1 MNNQKFQ
8 KPPIVNNIKNLASL
22 FANKTRVF
30 FFLMTNR
37 TNTNFRRAQTIIYT
51 IFLMHLNSESKIKI

>member
-30 FFLMTNR
+30 FFKND
-37 TNTNFRRAQTIIYT
+37 
-51 IFLMHLNSESKIKI
+51 K

>member
-30 FFLMTNR
+30 FLKWQIE
-37 TNTNFRRAQTIIYT
+37 QTLTLEEPKPSYILFSLCI
-51 IFLMHLNSESKIKI
+51 

>member
-22 FANKTRVF
+22 FANKTRA